1 MTSLK
6 LRSKGDSV
14 RLLQELLSKAGYQ
27 VDIDGNFGKQTD
39 KAVKDFQ
46 RKNNLVVDGVVGTKT
61 WIKLTAVL
69 PDEIKNTE
77 SKLLSEKDLQNL
89 ADELGIELA
98 AVKAVNEVESS
109 GRGFL
114 TSGKPKILF
123 EGHIF
128 WNRLKVHGLNP
139 PDFTTGNED
148 VLYPKW
154 TKEFYKGGEK
164 EYDRLNR
171 AKAIHESAALESASW
186 GIFQIMGYHYKITGY
201 NSVQEYVD
209 AMYKSEGNH
218 LKAFGKFIQ
227 SQGLAKHL
235 KNKDWAKFAKGYN
248 GAGYKLNKYDEKLA
262 AAYKKYRTP

>member
-1 MTSLK
+1 MTTLK

-14 RLLQELLSKAGYQ
+14 RLLQELLNKLGYR
-27 VDIDGNFGKQTD
+27 VDTDGDFGKQTD

-46 RKNNLVVDGVVGTKT
+46 QKNNLVVDGIVGSKT
-61 WIKLTAVL
+61 WIKLASVV
-69 PDEIKNTE
+69 PDEIQNTAN
-77 SKLLSEKDLQNL
+77 KLLSEKDLKDL

-98 AVKAVNEVESS
+98 AIKAVNEVESS

-128 WNRLKVHGLNP
+128 WSQLKKHGLNP
-139 PDFTTGNED
+139 QNFVTGNED
-148 VLYPKW
+148 ILYPKW

-186 GIFQIMGYHYKITGY
+186 GLFQIMGFHFEILGY

-209 AMYKSEGNH
+209 SMYISEGNH

-227 SQGLAKHL
+227 SQGLVRHL

-262 AAYKKYRTP
+262 AAYKKYKK